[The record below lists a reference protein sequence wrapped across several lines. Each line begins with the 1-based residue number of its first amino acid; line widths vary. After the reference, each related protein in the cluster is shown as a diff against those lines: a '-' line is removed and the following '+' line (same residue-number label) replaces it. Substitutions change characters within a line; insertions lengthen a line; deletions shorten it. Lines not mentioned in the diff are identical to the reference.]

1 MHRYLSILLGVFFFS
16 QIVFSVPSPNGGT
29 PFYDGNIAD
38 FESIVPGIE
47 GRSDV
52 SKRSIGD
59 YSKGPMG
66 VMPGDGT
73 SMRKR
78 GAALDAILALGSII
92 LGDTQNMV
100 VGALATG
107 QTGACPSMAVFY
119 ARGTFEIGN
128 VGIITGPPFFQA
140 LAAYKNDTN
149 HIAIQGVDYP
159 ADVAGFK
166 AGGSVDGANRM
177 ASLVNDTT
185 SKCPNTQICLS
196 GYSQGAQVVHLATT
210 SLPSSTM
217 SKISSIVLFGDPKN
231 GTAIQGIDKGKVL
244 TICHPGDNICAGG
257 SKITRD
263 HLSYG
268 ENAEAA
274 AAFAV
279 SGIAQMGI
287 SSQKMVRN
295 KMGGLG
301 AWVRF

>member
-16 QIVFSVPSPNGGT
+16 QIVFSVPSPNGGI
-29 PFYDGNIAD
+29 PFDDENTAD
-38 FESIVPGIE
+38 FKPIVSGIE
-47 GRSDV
+47 GRNGV

-59 YSKGPMG
+59 DSKGPMD

-73 SMRKR
+73 SMTKR
-78 GAALDAILALGSII
+78 GKATLEAILALGSII

-100 VGALATG
+100 VDALATG
-107 QTGACPSMAVFY
+107 QTGACPSMAVFF

-128 VGIITGPPFFQA
+128 VGFITGPPFFQA

-159 ADVAGFK
+159 ADVAGFL

-185 SKCPNTQICLS
+185 SKCPNTQICLA
-196 GYSQGAQVVHLATT
+196 GYSQGAQVVHRATT
-210 SLPSSTM
+210 SLPNSTM

-231 GTAIQGIDKGKVL
+231 GTAIQGIDQGKVL

-287 SSQKMVRN
+287 SSQRMVRN
-295 KMGGLG
+295 KLGGLG
-301 AWVRF
+301 AW